1 MKKIIVLISALISCI
16 FIYGCSIPAKEKVQ
30 SLEDAYFYILNK
42 KEELGIND
50 VKNIL
55 KDYKL
60 DIVDNTEVHDVEG
73 EKSYGYR
80 FGDDKTYL
88 NVSFIVSENDETID
102 FIEYHLDNDR
112 LLLVS
117 AKGDELWKYNITYSQ
132 LNKSICEKILKE
144 KNQLGISIQ
153 RKENQYSLEGACIY
167 IIDSLANNKDIKIKD
182 VKKLLKDYSFESD
195 LVEDEPEDNL
205 KMYSYA
211 FRNDNMENISVTNTT
226 QNNKEY
232 ISDIVYIVGEHP
244 QLSIG
249 YTSGDDTVHVDY
261 YTSDKTTH
269 EKAYDLINK
278 LK

>member
-1 MKKIIVLISALISCI
+1 MKKIIILISALISCI
-16 FIYGCSIPAKEKVQ
+16 FISGCSIPAKEKVQ

-55 KDYKL
+55 NDYKL

-80 FGDDKTYL
+80 FGDDKAYL
-88 NVSFIVSENDETID
+88 NVSFIVLGNDETID

-117 AKGDELWKYNITYSQ
+117 AKGDEQWKYNITYSQ

-153 RKENQYSLEGACIY
+153 RKENQYSLQDACIY

-195 LVEDEPEDNL
+195 LVEDETEDNL
-205 KMYSYA
+205 KMYSYT
-211 FRNDNMENISVTNTT
+211 FRNDNMDSISVTNTI
-226 QNNKEY
+226 QNNREY
-232 ISDIVYIVGEHP
+232 ISD
-244 QLSIG
+244 IG

-261 YTSDKTTH
+261 YTSDKTTY